1 MKRHVKPIY
10 VRGARQNNLKGVN
23 LKLVPGQLT
32 VITGLSG
39 AGKSSL
45 LFEVLHAEGQ
55 RRYVETFN
63 PYVRQFLETM
73 PRPKVDAVE
82 NIRPS
87 IVVEQCNSVR
97 NSRST
102 VGTMTE
108 LCDYFKVWFP
118 TVAKLMDPSSGK
130 LLREETST
138 SLAQGVLKEF
148 AGKSLVFGFRSL
160 RPDTFPAK
168 EFLGALIKAGHV
180 RASEENSFCR
190 IEELL
195 YANWSK
201 GELLVGLEKIT
212 ILPGNRK
219 RIADAVS
226 MALKLGNGEIV
237 LFNDKGNL
245 LCSRFEGLRSP
256 VDGSCFAPPS
266 PSIFSFNSP
275 LGACN
280 RCKGFGRIIEIDYLR
295 VIPDQSLSIAEGAI
309 RAFRGEVYGR
319 SQQDLIRVA
328 SKRGFPLETSWSL
341 LSEAE
346 KSFILDG
353 EDDYVE
359 DTRMWYGLRRF
370 FGWLESKT
378 YKMHVRVFLSKYR
391 SYVSCPVCEGT
402 RLCAESLLWRW
413 RGKTLPELYAMP
425 IAKLDADLRRYAKSG
440 GNLRADLA
448 LEGILARLGYLEQVG
463 LSYLSLDRG
472 SKTLS
477 GGEMQRVNL
486 TACLGASLTETLF
499 ALDEPSI
506 GLHAKDVDRLI
517 GILRELASQ
526 GNAVCVVEHDE
537 RIIRSADQIIEIG
550 PSPGAT
556 GGQITFCGSVA
567 KLESDK
573 KSITGDY
580 LSGRKTIN
588 LLSSVR
594 NKKILKQQPLLRI
607 HGASSNN
614 ICKLDLD
621 IPIGC
626 FVALAGV
633 SGSGKSTLLHNI
645 IREGL
650 IAPLGNP
657 MRNSATTCNI
667 CADVDF
673 AEIVTI
679 DQTSIGKTPR
689 SNPALFADAW
699 NSIRSAFA
707 RTDDARRAGLSA
719 SHFSFNSKEGRC
731 EECEGLGY
739 ERIEMQFLADVF
751 TPCPT
756 CEGRRF
762 KDEILSIRLDGLDV
776 TEVLSLSVTAAIEK
790 FSRIPRAARNL
801 NAVAEVGLGYLSLG
815 QPLST
820 LSGGE
825 SQRLKLAKYITK
837 LGVGDKPSLLLIDE
851 PTTGLHRD
859 DVACLLKVI
868 KRLTDN
874 GHSLIV
880 IEHQLDIIANADQV
894 IELGPGAGDNG
905 GKVIAQGLPKKVA
918 KMTTPTGTILAD
930 YFNENSFL
938 KTHQTSCIAED
949 QLRYQSNASLESVR
963 IDGARENNLKNL
975 SLNIPLNAFT
985 VVTGPSGSGK
995 SSLAFDIVFA
1005 EGQRRFLESM
1015 SSYARQFVEQLP
1027 RPAVDAVSSLPPTVA
1042 IEQRVTRGTRKS
1054 TVGTITEV
1062 AHYLRLLFA
1071 RIGIQHSP
1079 STGAPVES
1087 SSLEVLLKRL
1097 SSVTKKYLKK
1107 NKYKNNIYLCSPL
1120 VRGRKGHHRP
1130 LATWAASK
1138 GYELL
1143 RCNGALVSTEGFKG
1157 LSRYAEHDVDLVV
1170 CQITESD
1177 INFLRSSLEESLFL
1191 GKGSAYFFCSN
1202 SSQVVWLSTDRVDL
1216 KTGESFPQLEP
1227 KLFSWNSPRGWC
1239 PTCRGYGRIDDSL
1252 ASELS
1257 PSPTLA
1263 KLSDRVVCVSCNG
1276 DRITE
1281 LSRSVFIPLTDSQRT
1296 NLPDLLRLNPSKL
1309 LTILNRLKL
1318 DERSKLIAEM
1328 IIPEIRERLIFMD
1341 SVGLGYLTLDRG
1353 ATTLSGGE
1361 SQRIRLASQ
1370 LGSNLSGVL
1379 YVLDEPS
1386 IGLHAKD
1393 NHRLLDSL
1401 EILKGKGNSLLVVEH
1416 DEETMRRAEHVIDLG
1431 PGAGES
1437 GGWLLASG
1445 KPDEV
1450 LSSNKSFTAKFLK
1463 EGLSNALAR
1472 PSREI
1477 PRNKPNSRSRKI
1489 SLDWF
1494 GVLGANIRNIENA
1507 DVWLPVNRLIAFC
1520 GVSGAGKSSL
1530 ARGLIK
1536 PAVVRAIKNREAV
1549 QTGRA
1554 LVNEGIFP
1562 QAPCRKFFN
1571 GNRFAKVIEVDQNP
1585 IGKSPRSSPAT
1596 YIGAWDRIR
1605 FLLSSLPEAQVRG
1618 LEPKAFSFNVKGGR
1632 CEKCKGAG
1640 RIKLEMNFLP
1650 DAYIICEDCK
1660 GLRYSPGMLDLR
1672 WKGKNIAEILQF
1684 SFVEAADFFSF
1695 DIKLKAMMDLM
1706 VETGLGY
1713 LSLGQSSPTLSGGE
1727 AQRVKLVSEMSKGI
1741 LSRKNHYPNTLNK
1754 GNLYILEEPSIGLHS
1769 SDCAKLMDLL
1779 HRLVDDGHTVIVIEH
1794 NLDLLANSDYLVEIG
1809 PKGGDGGGEILF
1821 SGKPEDL
1828 LKVKGS
1834 PTAPYLQPILN
1845 NYNNESLFIH

>member
-1 MKRHVKPIY
+1 MKRHTKPIR

-23 LKLVPGQLT
+23 LDLMPGQLT

-87 IVVEQCNSVR
+87 IVVEQRNSVR

-108 LCDYFKVWFP
+108 LCDYFKVWFS
-118 TVAKLMDPSSGK
+118 TVAKLLDPSSGK

-160 RPDTFPAK
+160 RPDAFPVK
-168 EFLGALIKAGHV
+168 EFLGTLIQAGHV

-195 YANWSK
+195 NANWSA

-212 ILPGNRK
+212 ILPDNRK

-226 MALKLGNGEIV
+226 TALKLGNGEFL
-237 LFNDKGNL
+237 LFNDKGKP

-256 VDGSCFAPPS
+256 VNGASFAPPS
-266 PSIFSFNSP
+266 PSVFSFNSP
-275 LGACN
+275 LGACH
-280 RCKGFGRIIEIDYLR
+280 RCKGFGRIIEIDYRR
-295 VIPDQSLSIAEGAI
+295 VIPDHSLSIVEGAI

-328 SKRGFPLETSWSL
+328 RKCGVPLETPWSF
-341 LSEAE
+341 LSKSE
-346 KSFILDG
+346 KAFILDG
-353 EDDYVE
+353 ENDYVE
-359 DTRMWYGLRRF
+359 DARMWYGLRRF
-370 FGWLESKT
+370 FRWLESKT

-391 SYVSCPVCEGT
+391 SYVSCPDCEGT
-402 RLCAESLLWRW
+402 RLSAESLLWRW
-413 RGKTLPELYAMP
+413 RGKTLPDLYAMS
-425 IAKLDADLRRYAKSG
+425 IAKLDADLQRYAKSG
-440 GNLRADLA
+440 GNHRADLA
-448 LEGILARLGYLEQVG
+448 LEGIRARLGYLEQVG
-463 LSYLSLDRG
+463 LNYLSLDRA

-517 GILRELASQ
+517 GILRELADQ

-537 RIIRSADQIIEIG
+537 RIIRAADQVIEIG
-550 PSPGAT
+550 PSPGAK
-556 GGQITFCGSVA
+556 GGRITFCGSVA
-567 KLESDK
+567 KLVDDK
-573 KSITGDY
+573 KSITGAY
-580 LSGRKTIN
+580 LSGRKSID
-588 LLSSVR
+588 LLQSVR
-594 NKKILKQQPLLRI
+594 NKKILKQQPFLRI
-607 HGASSNN
+607 RGASSNN

-626 FVALAGV
+626 FVVLAGV

-650 IAPLGNP
+650 LAPLGSP
-657 MRNSATTCNI
+657 MDNSPIIAHI

-679 DQTSIGKTPR
+679 DQTPIGKTPR

-699 NSIRSAFA
+699 NPIRSAFA

-751 TPCPT
+751 TPCT
-756 CEGRRF
+756 ACDGRRF

-776 TEVLSLSVTAAIEK
+776 TEVLSLSVTEAIEQ

-801 NAVAEVGLGYLSLG
+801 NTVAEVGLGYLSLG

-837 LGVGDKPSLLLIDE
+837 IGIGDKPSLLLVDE

-868 KRLTDN
+868 KRLNGN

-894 IELGPGAGDNG
+894 IELGPGAGGDG
-905 GKVIAQGLPKKVA
+905 GKVIAQGAPRKVA
-918 KMTTPTGTILAD
+918 KLSTPTGAILAD
-930 YFNENSFL
+930 YFIGNSIS
-938 KTHQTSCIAED
+938 KTHPMYCVAED
-949 QLRYQSNASLESVR
+949 QSRYQSNVSLDSVR

-1042 IEQRVTRGTRKS
+1042 IEQRVTRGTGKS

-1097 SSVTKKYLKK
+1097 ASLTRRNLKK
-1107 NKYKNNIYLCSPL
+1107 NKYKNYLCSPL

-1138 GYELL
+1138 GYEFL
-1143 RCNGALVSTEGFKG
+1143 RCNGAMVSTEGFEG
-1157 LSRYAEHDVDLVV
+1157 LSRYTEHDVDLVV
-1170 CQITESD
+1170 RQITVSD
-1177 INFLRSSLEESLFL
+1177 TNFLRSSLEEALSV
-1191 GKGSAYFFCSN
+1191 GKGSTYLFCSN
-1202 SSQVVWLSTDRVDL
+1202 LSQVVWLSTARVDL
-1216 KTGESFPQLEP
+1216 NTGEAFPPLEP

-1239 PTCRGYGRIDDSL
+1239 PVCRGYGRIDDRL
-1252 ASELS
+1252 KSELS
-1257 PSPTLA
+1257 VVSGLG
-1263 KLSDRVVCVSCNG
+1263 KLYDGDVCVSCNG
-1276 DRITE
+1276 DRIAE
-1281 LSRSVFIPLTDSQRT
+1281 LSRSVFIRLTDDQIT
-1296 NLPDLLRLNPSKL
+1296 NLPDLLRLTPPKL
-1309 LTILNRLKL
+1309 LRILNRLEL
-1318 DERSKLIAEM
+1318 DERSKSIAEM
-1328 IIPEIRERLIFMD
+1328 IIPEIRERLTFMD
-1341 SVGLGYLTLDRG
+1341 SVGLGYLSLDRA

-1361 SQRIRLASQ
+1361 AQRIRLASQ

-1401 EILKGKGNSLLVVEH
+1401 EILKSKGNTLLVVEH
-1416 DEETMRRAEHVIDLG
+1416 DEETMRRAEHIIDLG

-1445 KPDEV
+1445 KPEEV
-1450 LSSNKSFTAKFLK
+1450 LNSKKSFTAKFLK
-1463 EGLSNALAR
+1463 EGLSQSLDR
-1472 PSREI
+1472 PSREL
-1477 PRNKPNSRSRKI
+1477 PRGKPNSRSRKI

-1494 GVLGANIRNIENA
+1494 GVLGANIRNIKNV
-1507 DVWLPVNRLIAFC
+1507 DVWLPVNRLIALC

-1530 ARGLIK
+1530 ARGLIR
-1536 PAVVRAIKNREAV
+1536 PAVVQAVKNREPV
-1549 QTGRA
+1549 LTGRMFID
-1554 LVNEGIFP
+1554 EGIFP
-1562 QAPCRKFFN
+1562 QGSFGKVPFRKFLN
-1571 GNRFAKVIEVDQNP
+1571 GNRFAKVIEVDQSP
-1585 IGKSPRSSPAT
+1585 IGKTPRSSPAT

-1605 FLLSSLPEAQVRG
+1605 SLLSSLPEAQVRG
-1618 LEPKAFSFNVKGGR
+1618 LGPKAFSFNVKGGR
-1632 CEKCKGAG
+1632 CETCKGAG

-1650 DAYIICEDCK
+1650 DAYILCEDCR
-1660 GLRYSPGMLDLR
+1660 GLRYSPDMLDLR

-1695 DIKLKAMMDLM
+1695 DIKLKAMMGLM

-1741 LSRKNHYPNTLNK
+1741 LSRKNLNQNTLNA

-1769 SDCAKLMDLL
+1769 SDCVKLMHLL

-1794 NLDLLANSDYLVEIG
+1794 NLDLLANADYLVEIG
-1809 PKGGDGGGEILF
+1809 PKGGDDGGKILF
-1821 SGKPEDL
+1821 SGKPEEIV
-1828 LKVKGS
+1828 KVQGS
-1834 PTAPYLQPILN
+1834 PTAPYLKPILN
-1845 NYNNESLFIH
+1845 N

>member
-1 MKRHVKPIY
+1 MKRRTKPIR

-23 LKLVPGQLT
+23 LDLMPGKVT

-73 PRPKVDAVE
+73 PRPKVDTVE

-87 IVVEQCNSVR
+87 IVVEQRNSVR

-118 TVAKLMDPSSGK
+118 TVAKLLDPSSGK

-138 SLAQGVLKEF
+138 SLTRGVLKEF
-148 AGKSLVFGFRSL
+148 AGKCLVFGFRSL
-160 RPDTFPAK
+160 RPDAFPAK
-168 EFLGALIKAGHV
+168 EFLGALIQAGYV
-180 RASEENSFCR
+180 RASEKNSFCR

-195 YANWSK
+195 DANWSA

-212 ILPGNRK
+212 ILPDNRK

-226 MALKLGNGEIV
+226 TALKLGNGEFV
-237 LFNDKGNL
+237 LFNDKGKP

-256 VDGSCFAPPS
+256 VNGVSFAPSS
-266 PSIFSFNSP
+266 PSLFSFNSP
-275 LGACN
+275 LGACP
-280 RCKGFGRIIEIDYLR
+280 RCKGFGRIIEIDYRR
-295 VIPDQSLSIAEGAI
+295 VIPDHSLSIVEGAI

-328 SKRGFPLETSWSL
+328 RKRGFPLEAPWSF
-341 LSEAE
+341 LSETE
-346 KSFILDG
+346 KAFILDG

-359 DTRMWYGLRRF
+359 DARMWYGLRRF
-370 FGWLESKT
+370 FRWLESKT

-391 SYVSCPVCEGT
+391 SYVSCPDCEGT
-402 RLCAESLLWRW
+402 RLSAASLLWRW
-413 RGKTLPELYAMP
+413 RGNTLPDLYAMP
-425 IAKLDADLRRYAKSG
+425 IAKLDADLQRYSKSS
-440 GNLRADLA
+440 GNHRADLA
-448 LEGILARLGYLEQVG
+448 LEGIRARLGYLEQVG
-463 LSYLSLDRG
+463 LNYLSLDRP

-517 GILRELASQ
+517 GILRELADQ

-537 RIIRSADQIIEIG
+537 RIIRAADQVIEIG
-550 PSPGAT
+550 PSPGAK
-556 GGQITFCGSVA
+556 GGRVTFRGSVA
-567 KLESDK
+567 KLEDDK
-573 KSITGDY
+573 KSITGAY
-580 LSGRKTIN
+580 LSGRKSID
-588 LLSSVR
+588 LQQSVR
-594 NKKILKQQPLLRI
+594 NKKILKQQSLLRI
-607 HGASSNN
+607 RGASSNN

-626 FVALAGV
+626 FVVLAGV

-650 IAPLGNP
+650 LAPLGNP
-657 MRNSATTCNI
+657 MENSAIIDHI

-679 DQTSIGKTPR
+679 DQTPIGKTPR

-699 NSIRSAFA
+699 NPIRSAFA

-719 SHFSFNSKEGRC
+719 SHFSFNSKDGRC
-731 EECEGLGY
+731 EGCEGLGY

-751 TPCPT
+751 TPCPA

-776 TEVLSLSVTAAIEK
+776 TEVLSLSVTEAIEQ

-801 NAVAEVGLGYLSLG
+801 NTVAEVGLGYLSLG

-825 SQRLKLAKYITK
+825 SQRLKLAKYITQI
-837 LGVGDKPSLLLIDE
+837 GIGDKPSLLLVDE

-859 DVACLLKVI
+859 DVACLLQVI
-868 KRLTDN
+868 KRLTGN

-894 IELGPGAGDNG
+894 IELGPGAGGDG
-905 GKVIAQGLPKKVA
+905 GKVIAQGLPRKVA
-918 KMTTPTGTILAD
+918 KMSTSTGAILAD
-930 YFNENSFL
+930 YFNENSFS
-938 KTHQTSCIAED
+938 KTHPTGCLAED
-949 QLRYQSNASLESVR
+949 QSRYRPNVSLDSVR

-975 SLNIPLNAFT
+975 SLNIPLNALT

-1087 SSLEVLLKRL
+1087 SSVEILLKRL
-1097 SSVTKKYLKK
+1097 SGAARRNLKK
-1107 NKYKNNIYLCSPL
+1107 NKYKEFLYLCSPL

-1143 RCNGALVSTEGFKG
+1143 RCNGSMVSAEGFEG

-1170 CQITESD
+1170 RQITRSD
-1177 INFLRSSLEESLFL
+1177 TDFLRSSLEEALSI
-1191 GKGSAYFFCSN
+1191 GKGSAYLFCSN
-1202 SSQVVWLSTDRVDL
+1202 LSQVVWLSTARVDL
-1216 KTGESFPQLEP
+1216 NTGEAFPQLQP

-1239 PTCRGYGRIDDSL
+1239 PVCRGYGRIDDRLKSD
-1252 ASELS
+1252 LS
-1257 PSPTLA
+1257 VGSGFG
-1263 KLSDRVVCVSCNG
+1263 KLYDGDVCVSCNG
-1276 DRITE
+1276 DRIAE
-1281 LSRSVFIPLTDSQRT
+1281 LSRSVFIRLTDDQIT
-1296 NLPDLLRLNPSKL
+1296 NLPDLLRLTPPKL
-1309 LTILNRLKL
+1309 LRILNRLEF
-1318 DERSKLIAEM
+1318 DDRSKAIAEM
-1328 IIPEIRERLIFMD
+1328 ILPEIRERLAFME
-1341 SVGLGYLTLDRG
+1341 SVGLDYLSLDR
-1353 ATTLSGGE
+1353 ATTTLSGGE
-1361 SQRIRLASQ
+1361 AQRIRLASQ
-1370 LGSNLSGVL
+1370 LGSNLSGAL

-1393 NHRLLDSL
+1393 NQRLLESL
-1401 EILKGKGNSLLVVEH
+1401 EVLKAKGNTLLVVEH
-1416 DEETMRRAEHVIDLG
+1416 DEETMLRADHIIDLG

-1445 KPDEV
+1445 KPEEV
-1450 LSSNKSFTAKFLK
+1450 LNSKKSLTAKFLR
-1463 EGLSNALAR
+1463 EGLSQSLGR
-1472 PSREI
+1472 QSREM
-1477 PRNKPNSRSRKI
+1477 PRDKPNSRSRKI
-1489 SLDWF
+1489 SQDWF
-1494 GVLGANIRNIENA
+1494 GIIGANIRNIQNI
-1507 DVWLPVNRLIAFC
+1507 DVWLPVNRLIALC
-1520 GVSGAGKSSL
+1520 GVSGAGKSTL

-1536 PAVVRAIKNREAV
+1536 PAVVQAVKTREPV
-1549 QTGRA
+1549 LTSRA
-1554 LVNEGIFP
+1554 LLDQGIFP
-1562 QAPCRKFFN
+1562 YESCGKAPFRKVLN
-1571 GNRFAKVIEVDQNP
+1571 GNRFAKVIEVDQSP
-1585 IGKSPRSSPAT
+1585 IGKTPRSSPAT

-1605 FLLSSLPEAQVRG
+1605 SLLSSLPEAQVRG
-1618 LEPKAFSFNVKGGR
+1618 LGPKAFSFNVKGGR
-1632 CEKCKGAG
+1632 CETCKGAG

-1650 DAYIICEDCK
+1650 DAYILCEDCG
-1660 GLRYSPGMLDLR
+1660 GLRYSPDMLNLR

-1684 SFVEAADFFSF
+1684 SFLEAADFFSF
-1695 DIKLKAMMDLM
+1695 DIKLKAMMGLM

-1741 LSRKNHYPNTLNK
+1741 LTRKNINQNALNV

-1769 SDCAKLMDLL
+1769 TDCVKLMHLL

-1794 NLDLLANSDYLVEIG
+1794 NLDLLANADYLVEIG
-1809 PKGGDGGGEILF
+1809 PKGGDDGGKILF
-1821 SGKPEDL
+1821 SGKPEEIV
-1828 LKVKGS
+1828 KVKGS
-1834 PTAPYLQPILN
+1834 PTAPYLKPILN
-1845 NYNNESLFIH
+1845 N